1 MNRGYYTAAQG
12 MINQQR
18 ILDAISNN
26 VSNVN
31 TAGYRKDEIVLN
43 TFQEQLYLVSRRRK
57 LETSGTSYQAYVDIS
72 KTNLEQ
78 SGFEFTDSPFD
89 VGIYGN
95 MYFNIRYEKDGEVY
109 QTRNG
114 QWGLDNEGY
123 LWLGGS
129 GRVQGTNGDIYI
141 GNDDFSIDENG
152 VIRDEQCEVI
162 DTLLLT
168 YIPVGSDVHK
178 EGDSLFRYDG
188 DPVQIPDD
196 EDFAVIQ
203 RAYEKSNV
211 DSVKEMTSA
220 IDAFRMYE
228 ANSKILRGFDTIN
241 QKSSSQIAEL

>member
-1 MNRGYYTAAQG
+1 MNRGYYTAAQA

-26 VSNVN
+26 ITNIS

-43 TFQEQLYLVSRRRK
+43 TFQEQLFLVTKRT
-57 LETSGTSYQAYVDIS
+57 ETSGTSYQTYVDTS

-89 VGIYGN
+89 VAMYGN
-95 MYFNIRYEKDGEVY
+95 MYFNVSYGKADGQVF

-123 LWLGGS
+123 LWLDGA
-129 GRVQGTNGDIYI
+129 GRIQGENGDIYL
-141 GNDDFSIDENG
+141 GTDNFTIDEFG
-152 VIRDEQCEVI
+152 VIRNADGEEI

-168 YIPVGSDVHK
+168 YIPPEADVHK
-178 EGDSLFRYDG
+178 EGDNLFLYEG
-188 DPVQIPDD
+188 DPVELPAG
-196 EDFAVIQ
+196 EEFVVVQ

-211 DSVKEMTSA
+211 DAVKEMTQA
-220 IDAFRMYE
+220 MEAHRMYE
-228 ANSKILRGFDTIN
+228 AASRILRGFDTIN
-241 QKSSSQIAEL
+241 QQAAKIAEI